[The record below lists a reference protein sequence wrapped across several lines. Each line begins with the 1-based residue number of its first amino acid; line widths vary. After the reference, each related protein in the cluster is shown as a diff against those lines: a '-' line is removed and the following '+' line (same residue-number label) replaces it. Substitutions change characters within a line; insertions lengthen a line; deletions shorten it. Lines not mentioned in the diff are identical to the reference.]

1 MSAERA
7 ISPAAGRYDKL
18 IEMFGGPPTPA
29 VGFGMGDVV
38 LSLVLQD
45 KGLMPKDEEIG
56 GKLGLN
62 PDALVISNGT
72 PEADAAVA
80 SVVASLRRAGLHA
93 RRSYKTTKNIGKLI
107 QDAAKMRA
115 RYCVILESAERATVK
130 NLATQGQEE
139 CGASEIAEK
148 LRR

>member
-1 MSAERA
+1 
-7 ISPAAGRYDKL
+7 
-18 IEMFGGPPTPA
+18 MFDGPPTPA

-45 KGLMPKDEEIG
+45 KGLMPKDEDVAA
-56 GKLGLN
+56 KLGLN

-72 PEADAAVA
+72 PEADGAVA
-80 SVVASLRRAGLHA
+80 GVIASLRRAGLHA

-115 RYCVILESAERATVK
+115 RYCVILESAAAAQVK
-130 NLATQGQEE
+130 DMGTQGQET
-139 CGASEIAEK
+139 CSVAEIAEK
-148 LRR
+148 IGR